1 MDARQEKLLRRTF
14 LDYQSTAEFMNNPL
28 IVSRAEGLYYWDT
41 DGKRYFDGISGIYST
56 LLGHRH
62 PRVEEAMRTQ
72 WDKLAF
78 APPMHGTADVTLD
91 FVEKLGSVTPDDLNY
106 VKAFSGG
113 SESMEAAIKFTRQ
126 YFKQSGHPHKY
137 KFISRYQ
144 AYHGATMGAMAASGT
159 GERKTPFEP
168 APSGFLKVFPPTHYR
183 DRFGDWDEANRFAA
197 QQFEDVIIS
206 EDPATVAG
214 IILEPVSNTG
224 GIITPT
230 DEYFQIIRDTCDRH
244 NVVLIYD
251 EIITGFG
258 RTGAMFAAHTF
269 GVTPDIICGSK
280 GLSSGAIPLGAL
292 MAREGMGEYFYEPG
306 ENFAHGH
313 TYAGHPLACAV
324 GIAVVDEIV
333 ERGLDTHARE
343 LGRLPRRQARRP
355 EIARRRAGG
364 AGQGVAEGG

>member
-1 MDARQEKLLRRTF
+1 M
-14 LDYQSTAEFMNNPL
+14 
-28 IVSRAEGLYYWDT
+28 RA
-41 DGKRYFDGISGIYST
+41 
-56 LLGHRH
+56 
-62 PRVEEAMRTQ
+62 Q

-168 APSGFLKVFPPTHYR
+168 APPGFLKVFPPTHYR
-183 DRFGDWDEANRFAA
+183 DLFGDWDEANRFAA

-214 IILEPVSNTG
+214 IILEPVS
-224 GIITPT
+224 TPGVSS
-230 DEYFQIIRDTCDRH
+230 RP
-244 NVVLIYD
+244 
-251 EIITGFG
+251 
-258 RTGAMFAAHTF
+258 RTSTSRSSA
-269 GVTPDIICGSK
+269 TPATATTSC
-280 GLSSGAIPLGAL
+280 SSTTKSLPASVARERCLPPTPLG
-292 MAREGMGEYFYEPG
+292 
-306 ENFAHGH
+306 
-313 TYAGHPLACAV
+313 
-324 GIAVVDEIV
+324 
-333 ERGLDTHARE
+333 
-343 LGRLPRRQARRP
+343 
-355 EIARRRAGG
+355 
-364 AGQGVAEGG
+364 